1 MLKHILEHKDLPSIF
16 LKRGEERRIKNGH
29 FWVFSNEIS
38 EILKIEPGSL
48 VALYNYNKEFIGIGY
63 FNPHSLISFRL
74 LSRDKIL
81 KPDFIVE
88 RIELARKKRR
98 FYQEDESFRIV
109 FSEADYLPGLIV
121 DRYQNHVVL
130 QTLTAGMEN
139 LLEDI
144 IFSVDKILNPSTIFI
159 KNDSKVRELEGLPLY
174 NKLVKGKS
182 SKIEAKFLNTLF
194 SFDLEKAQKS
204 GLYLDQRD
212 NLTYLEQFD
221 FKNKVVIDLFS
232 YFGSFGIMA
241 LKKGAKKVYFVDSS
255 RYSLSV
261 LEDVCRRLKFSNYE
275 AICSDAFDFLG
286 QMIKGE
292 ERFDFIFSDPPSF
305 TKSAKEKES
314 AYRGY
319 VRLNERCLRLL
330 NEGGMLVASC
340 CSHHISAERFYESL
354 IEAAVRSKK
363 EAKFIHFGKQSL
375 DHPVMLKFAESFY
388 LKTFFVVV
396 D

>member
-1 MLKHILEHKDLPSIF
+1 MLSQLLEYKDLPSIF
-16 LKRGEERRIKNGH
+16 LKRGAEKRIKNGH

-38 EILKIEPGSL
+38 EVLKIKPGSF
-48 VALYNYNKEFIGIGY
+48 VSLYTYNKDFIGIGY

-74 LSRDKIL
+74 LGKDKIL
-81 KPDFIVE
+81 KPNFIE
-88 RIELARKKRR
+88 KRIELARNKR
-98 FYQEDESFRIV
+98 FYSEEESFRII

-121 DRYQNHVVL
+121 DRYQNHFVI

-139 LLEDI
+139 LVEDI
-144 IFSVDKILNPSTIFI
+144 IFSVDKIFNPATIFL

-174 NKLVKGKS
+174 NRLVKGKS
-182 SKIEAKFLNTLF
+182 SNIEAKFLNTFF

-221 FKNKVVIDLFS
+221 FKNKVVLDLFS
-232 YFGSFGIMA
+232 YFGSFGILA

-255 RYSLSV
+255 KYSLSV

-275 AICSDAFDFLG
+275 VICLDAFDFLG
-286 QMIKGE
+286 QMIRGE

-305 TKSAKEKES
+305 AKSAKEKES

-330 NEGGMLVASC
+330 KEGGMLVASC
-340 CSHHISAERFYESL
+340 CSHHISVERFYESL
-354 IEAAVRSKK
+354 MEAAIRSKK
-363 EAKFIHFGKQSL
+363 EARFIHFGKQSL
-375 DHPVMLKFAESFY
+375 DHPIILKFAESFY
-388 LKTFFVVV
+388 LKTFFVIV